1 MALESVHSIRFL
13 YQHFLSGI
21 TKKSLNAFYHACSY
35 AKADYSRFMNVTVRT
50 TLHLIPNLLK
60 TQPVFLCIDE
70 TMVTKFGTK
79 FENVSKLFDHA
90 AHNGSN
96 YLNGHCFVSLMLCI
110 PVWKHDKI
118 SYLAVPLGYR
128 MWQKRKTC
136 KTRTKTLHR
145 WRFCTVRWKDW
156 WLLYGSTPCTYKS
169 FRSQRSPRVCH
180 INHKRWRCKTLVFQ
194 YGFTWTSGDFL
205 RMAWKSSIKSD
216 WQWLDAV
223 YTIIFIFIQMEYPSE
238 LLWAENILVFMQ
250 LYGTKLQRNR
260 NDGKSYQHQLLCNET
275 AALCRQWICWLV

>member
-1 MALESVHSIRFL
+1 
-13 YQHFLSGI
+13 
-21 TKKSLNAFYHACSY
+21 
-35 AKADYSRFMNVTVRT
+35 MNVTART
-50 TLHLIPNLLK
+50 ALHLITDLLK
-60 TQPVFLCIDE
+60 TQPVFLCIDD
-70 TMVTKFGTK
+70 TMVTKFGAK
-79 FENVSKLFDHA
+79 FENVSKLFYHA

-96 YLNGHCFVSLMLCI
+96 YLNGHWFVSLMLCA
-110 PVWKHDKI
+110 PVWKHNRI

-156 WLLYGSTPCTYKS
+156 WLLYGCTLCTYKS

-180 INHKRWRCKTLVFQ
+180 ISRKRWRCETLVFQ

-205 RMAWKSSIKSD
+205 CMAWKRSIKSD

-223 YTIIFIFIQMEYPSE
+223 YTIIFIFIPMEYRSE

-260 NDGKSYQHQLLCNET
+260 NDVVLYNKKIEKAIKSWYSVAVSVTVQSFIFWIHKPASKLSVAAMQLLFIYAKAKWGWNK
-275 AALCRQWICWLV
+275 

>member
-1 MALESVHSIRFL
+1 MLSILALESVHSIRFL

-60 TQPVFLCIDE
+60 TQPVFLCIDD

-145 WRFCTVRWKDW
+145 
-156 WLLYGSTPCTYKS
+156 
-169 FRSQRSPRVCH
+169 
-180 INHKRWRCKTLVFQ
+180 
-194 YGFTWTSGDFL
+194 
-205 RMAWKSSIKSD
+205 
-216 WQWLDAV
+216 
-223 YTIIFIFIQMEYPSE
+223 
-238 LLWAENILVFMQ
+238 
-250 LYGTKLQRNR
+250 
-260 NDGKSYQHQLLCNET
+260 
-275 AALCRQWICWLV
+275 